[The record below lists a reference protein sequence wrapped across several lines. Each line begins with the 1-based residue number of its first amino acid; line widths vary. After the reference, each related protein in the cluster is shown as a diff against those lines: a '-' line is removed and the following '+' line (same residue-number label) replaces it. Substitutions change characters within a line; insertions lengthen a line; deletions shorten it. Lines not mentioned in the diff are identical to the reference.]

1 MRWIIYIASVL
12 VACLYGIV
20 ARGELSFG
28 GEMILPVIV
37 WVLMF
42 MFKVEEDSDGNQ

>member
-1 MRWIIYIASVL
+1 MKWGIYLASVI
-12 VACLYGIV
+12 VACLYGIM

-28 GEMILPVIV
+28 GELILPVIV

-42 MFKVEEDSDGNQ
+42 AVKEEEHD

>member
-1 MRWIIYIASVL
+1 MRWIIYIASVI
-12 VACLYGIV
+12 VAVMYGIV

-42 MFKVEEDSDGNQ
+42 LVKVEEDTNGNQ